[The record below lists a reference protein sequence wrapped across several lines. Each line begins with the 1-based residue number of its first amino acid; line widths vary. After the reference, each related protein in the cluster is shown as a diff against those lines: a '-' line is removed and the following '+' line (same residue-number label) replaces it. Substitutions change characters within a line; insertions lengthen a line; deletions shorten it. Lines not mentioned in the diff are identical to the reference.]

1 MVYVLFFPKNGNLG
15 HAWLPN
21 RLSARFGR
29 LKHGAPSTTTTYI
42 SDAKNKG
49 LLVGVE
55 V

>member
-1 MVYVLFFPKNGNLG
+1 MVYVLFFPKSGNLG
-15 HAWLPN
+15 SAWLPN
-21 RLSARFGR
+21 RLLAGFGR